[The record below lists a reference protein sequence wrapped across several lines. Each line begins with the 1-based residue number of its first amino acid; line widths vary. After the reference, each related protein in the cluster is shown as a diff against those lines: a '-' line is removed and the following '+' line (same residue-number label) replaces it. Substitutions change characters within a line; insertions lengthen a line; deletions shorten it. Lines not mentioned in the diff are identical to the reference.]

1 MGRVISL
8 EKKLSE
14 RHKTEF
20 HLSPLFPLAC
30 PSYLIQIK
38 PFFEGVNFPLLLIDT
53 LDNNVTL
60 DMGFS
65 VSTTDR
71 IINQDVAVQY
81 FQISRKEKY
90 LNSSD
95 ICCVPFL
102 DLGPKA
108 ALDP

>member
-53 LDNNVTL
+53 LDNKVTL
-60 DMGFS
+60 GFS
-65 VSTTDR
+65 VSTTGR
-71 IINQDVAVQY
+71 IINQEVAVKY
-81 FQISRKEKY
+81 FQIRRKE
-90 LNSSD
+90 
-95 ICCVPFL
+95 
-102 DLGPKA
+102 
-108 ALDP
+108 